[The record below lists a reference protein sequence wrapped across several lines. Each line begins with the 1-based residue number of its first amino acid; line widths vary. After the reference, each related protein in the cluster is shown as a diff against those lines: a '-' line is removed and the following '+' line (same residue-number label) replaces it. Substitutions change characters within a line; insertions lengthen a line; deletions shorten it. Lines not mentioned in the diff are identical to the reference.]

1 MRSGRDCFLLR
12 GWEAMRHSGYGTEQI
27 PRIRMIPVPEVAE
40 EMPVVKV
47 KSNDNTNCLT
57 RIM

>member
-1 MRSGRDCFLLR
+1 MRRGRNSFLLR
-12 GWEAMRHSGYGTEQI
+12 GWEAMRLSGYRVEQI